1 MAESVYLWG
10 RQRTLAL
17 HGADLYIHRPGD
29 IPVAVVPVR
38 DISQVA
44 IVPMDE
50 HTLRL
55 LVWFR
60 APDVVI
66 DGMELHR
73 NPYPVDVD
81 MTRAGE
87 IRDFDHALG
96 SAVLESRRMHAPGPA
111 APTPGTERTDLTAAL
126 AVLAERGGA
135 PGLIAR
141 CEPSIR
147 HLLRA
152 DETVVAAT
160 DTWSDHGTE
169 ILVLTTVRSLLV
181 VPDHN
186 YARDVGHD
194 CVRSFEVTVND
205 SGRPSLKFDTV
216 SGLLFFP
223 VRAREDA
230 DRLAEAGNAVLDTLM
245 RDGAVGPLEPTT
257 AELFEAYEF
266 LRERH
271 QLGMLNRDAYGWQ
284 LRGVFVSV
292 P

>member
-81 MTRAGE
+81 MT
-87 IRDFDHALG
+87 
-96 SAVLESRRMHAPGPA
+96 
-111 APTPGTERTDLTAAL
+111 
-126 AVLAERGGA
+126 
-135 PGLIAR
+135 
-141 CEPSIR
+141 
-147 HLLRA
+147 
-152 DETVVAAT
+152 
-160 DTWSDHGTE
+160 W
-169 ILVLTTVRSLLV
+169 
-181 VPDHN
+181 
-186 YARDVGHD
+186 
-194 CVRSFEVTVND
+194 
-205 SGRPSLKFDTV
+205 KK
-216 SGLLFFP
+216 
-223 VRAREDA
+223 
-230 DRLAEAGNAVLDTLM
+230 
-245 RDGAVGPLEPTT
+245 
-257 AELFEAYEF
+257 
-266 LRERH
+266 
-271 QLGMLNRDAYGWQ
+271 Q
-284 LRGVFVSV
+284 
-292 P
+292 